1 MEYHQPVL
9 LEECIEG
16 LALQSGGIYIDATFG
31 GGGHSGTILE
41 KLESGKLFAFDQD
54 EDVNEIVNSIED
66 PRFNFIPVNFM
77 YMKKYLRLNGVNN
90 VDGILADLG
99 VSSHQIDTA
108 DRGFSSRFDAELDMR
123 MDRGTDLTAKII
135 INTYDET
142 SLQRILG
149 QYGEVRNAKTL
160 AAAIVNSRSQSPINT
175 VSQFKMA
182 IGHLIPGRREHQ
194 YLAQVFQALR
204 IEVNREMEA
213 LEALLNQ
220 CKDLIRIGGRL
231 VIISYHSLEDRMVKS
246 YINKG
251 VTYGD
256 PEKDF
261 YGNLL
266 RPFKP
271 ITRKPVTPTAGEL
284 QENPRSRSARLRIA
298 ERV

>member
-108 DRGFSSRFDAELDMR
+108 DRGFSTRFDAELDMR

-204 IEVNREMEA
+204 IAVNREMEA

>member
-1 MEYHQPVL
+1 
-9 LEECIEG
+9 
-16 LALQSGGIYIDATFG
+16 
-31 GGGHSGTILE
+31 
-41 KLESGKLFAFDQD
+41 
-54 EDVNEIVNSIED
+54 
-66 PRFNFIPVNFM
+66 
-77 YMKKYLRLNGVNN
+77 
-90 VDGILADLG
+90 
-99 VSSHQIDTA
+99 
-108 DRGFSSRFDAELDMR
+108 MR
-123 MDRGTDLTAKII
+123 MDRGSDLTAKII